1 VVLAAFIGFLVVK
14 ATSDGG
20 DPVSVATTSPT
31 SPTGPTGLTSATSAN
46 AVGGSGPIF
55 ACTGDEGAGQPTM
68 KEAQL
73 PSQAQHTIDLIEG
86 SGPFPYGEDGSVFQ
100 NREGVL
106 PEESRGYYHEYTVTT
121 PGSDDRGARRIVAGA
136 CGEMYYTD
144 DHYDSFRLVVLA
156 G

>member
-14 ATSDGG
+14 ASSDGS

-31 SPTGPTGLTSATSAN
+31 SATRLTSATSAN

-73 PSQAQHTIDLIEG
+73 PTQAQHTIDLIEAR
-86 SGPFPYGEDGSVFQ
+86 GPFLYGEDGSVFQ
-100 NREGVL
+100 NREGAL
-106 PEESRGYYHEYTVTT
+106 PKESSGYYHEYTVTT